1 MHFACRYLAAISL
14 IALQAC
20 AHAAPRSASQ
30 DSFTILSP
38 RAQWMSAV
46 GANWVPSPQQV
57 LAARD
62 AARVQIA
69 SDQKTLRPVG
79 LDEYRLRDA
88 KDILRDWNSYRVQAW
103 GYTKRHKKIIRLSFL
118 SPDALRDTDWRHQ
131 LVVVSDG
138 GSAYW
143 QADYDPATGKIL
155 WWQANAVA

>member
-1 MHFACRYLAAISL
+1 MHLPTRYLTALSL
-14 IALQAC
+14 IALQTC
-20 AHAAPRSASQ
+20 VASLASTQ
-30 DSFTILSP
+30 DTFTVLSP

-46 GANWVPSPQQV
+46 GAKWVPSSGQV

-62 AARVQIA
+62 AAKNQIA
-69 SDQKTLRPVG
+69 RDLKTLRPVG

-88 KDILRDWNSYRVQAW
+88 KDILRNWNSYRLQAW
-103 GYTKRHKKIIRLSFL
+103 GYTKHHKKLIRLSFL
-118 SPDALRDTDWRHQ
+118 RPDVLRDTDWRHQ

-143 QADYDPATGKIL
+143 QADYDPATEKIL